1 MNLSAFPGRHIC
13 AVYFLCIADN
23 GHSCIGDIC
32 YGSGTA
38 PLLHC
43 SFIAVMDGQLR
54 PFLWAEQK
62 KKMPRIKGQ
71 SVFFIFSGSTK
82 IAEGWS
88 DIKSRFFCEEAAIL
102 CPYAATVVY
111 NVHLL

>member
-1 MNLSAFPGRHIC
+1 MNLSAFPGRRIC

-43 SFIAVMDGQLR
+43 SFIAVMDGQLG

-62 KKMPRIKGQ
+62 KNAQNKSAICIFY
-71 SVFFIFSGSTK
+71 FFWLDKDRRGV
-82 IAEGWS
+82 E
-88 DIKSRFFCEEAAIL
+88 
-102 CPYAATVVY
+102 
-111 NVHLL
+111 

>member
-1 MNLSAFPGRHIC
+1 MNLSAFPGRRTC

-23 GHSCIGDIC
+23 GHSRIGDIC

-38 PLLHC
+38 PLQHC

-62 KKMPRIKGQ
+62 KKNAQNKSAICIFY
-71 SVFFIFSGSTK
+71 FFWLDKDCRGV
-82 IAEGWS
+82 E
-88 DIKSRFFCEEAAIL
+88 
-102 CPYAATVVY
+102 
-111 NVHLL
+111 